1 MPQHRP
7 RELTPQEARERGIA
21 PGFTVSM
28 INPEEYHH
36 VRRLM
41 TLAGITDGGGS
52 GTVCEPFTFDQ
63 VRALLELAAHREARV
78 EVYPRGWT
86 PPLEWP

>member
-1 MPQHRP
+1 MPLFDTTCQGDKDTSSMPQHRP

-21 PGFTVSM
+21 PGFTVSV
-28 INPEEYHH
+28 NPEEYHH
-36 VRRLM
+36 VRTLM

-63 VRALLELAAHREARV
+63 V
-78 EVYPRGWT
+78 
-86 PPLEWP
+86 